1 MFNVDDFKLQPNPM
15 IIPLYEYEEGK
26 LGIVFKDGSL
36 EKLNLR
42 VGDVSMY
49 YPNKYIKDS
58 LYEYETGKLG
68 VLYYNGNVEP
78 LELNVGDSSPF
89 IFKDIKW
96 YEAYEDGK
104 LKLVC
109 ELWEILGYGSSSEYY
124 EDERNESSTGWLLD
138 HAKNKMPERWHSYLN
153 LKIRCR

>member
-1 MFNVDDFKLQPNPM
+1 MFNVNDFKLPPNPM

-42 VGDVSMY
+42 VGD
-49 YPNKYIKDS
+49 
-58 LYEYETGKLG
+58 
-68 VLYYNGNVEP
+68 
-78 LELNVGDSSPF
+78 SSPF

-96 YEAYEDGK
+96 YETYEDGK

-109 ELWEILGYGSSSEYY
+109 ELWEILGYECSSDYY
-124 EDERNESSTGWLLD
+124 EEERNESSTGWLLD